1 MVTYRNIEGECQTLQ
16 QPGQSGRDFPIGM
29 QRIHRCPGEVAGPA
43 PYGNSER
50 LGRNRDGEAFSNG
63 RPGGRPTGYPDE
75 DMDPGTGEI
84 DEAPQADAGP
94 AQPSVVQGATV
105 TPSGSG
111 TDPDAG
117 ETLT

>member
-1 MVTYRNIEGECQTLQ
+1 M
-16 QPGQSGRDFPIGM
+16 
-29 QRIHRCPGEVAGPA
+29 
-43 PYGNSER
+43 
-50 LGRNRDGEAFSNG
+50 
-63 RPGGRPTGYPDE
+63 
-75 DMDPGTGEI
+75 

-105 TPSGSG
+105 PLSASG